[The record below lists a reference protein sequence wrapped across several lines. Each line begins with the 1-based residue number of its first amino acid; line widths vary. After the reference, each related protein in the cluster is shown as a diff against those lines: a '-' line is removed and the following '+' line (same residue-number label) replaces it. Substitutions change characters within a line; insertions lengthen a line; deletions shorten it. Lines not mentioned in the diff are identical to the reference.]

1 MWRREYERDSPAN
14 SAFVERADRKE
25 LTMSASDKIQ
35 NAAQDL
41 IGKGKEAVGNATDNN
56 KLVAEGKADQVK
68 AAAKKGVEDVKDS
81 LK

>member
-1 MWRREYERDSPAN
+1 
-14 SAFVERADRKE
+14 
-25 LTMSASDKIQ
+25 MSASDKIQ

-68 AAAKKGVEDVKDS
+68 AAAKTGVEDVKDA